1 MCWYIGWAGRGPADA
16 VEDEDD
22 IVVVVGGTVALLLL
36 DAAGVASKG
45 EGIA

>member
-16 VEDEDD
+16 DEDEEDV
-22 IVVVVGGTVALLLL
+22 VVVVGGTVALVL

-45 EGIA
+45 EGIV

>member
-1 MCWYIGWAGRGPADA
+1 MCWYIGWAGRGPADT

-22 IVVVVGGTVALLLL
+22 VVVVEGTVALLLL